1 MLLNIKRIKIAE
13 TFILNPDIKIT
24 ASQIARDKNLNQK
37 STALF
42 LEELEQELI
51 LKSKLQGK
59 NKLYSLNNEN
69 LEILTQY
76 LCAVEHLRT
85 KAFYEKNTKIK
96 LIIEK
101 IIPHITG
108 IALIFGSYAKDTH
121 KKTSDLD
128 ILIIGRHDKEK
139 IHQISKTYN
148 IEINIKEQKTFEINT
163 LTKEVIKNHITIKN
177 TEEYIRTILS
187 LHYQDKIARKST

>member
-1 MLLNIKRIKIAE
+1 MLLNVKRIKIVE

-51 LKSKLQGK
+51 LKSEMQGK
-59 NKLYSLNNEN
+59 NKLYYLTNEN
-69 LEILTQY
+69 LELLTQY

-101 IIPHITG
+101 INPFITG
-108 IALIFGSYAKDTH
+108 IALIFGSYAKDTQ
-121 KKTSDLD
+121 KETSDLD
-128 ILIIGRHDKEK
+128 ILIIGRHNKKK

-148 IEINIKEQKTFEINT
+148 LEINIKEQTKFEINS
-163 LTKEVIKNHITIKN
+163 LTKEVIKNHIIIKN

-187 LHYQDKIARKST
+187 SHYQDKISHNFN

>member
-1 MLLNIKRIKIAE
+1 MLLNVKRIKIAE

-51 LKSKLQGK
+51 LKSKMQGK
-59 NKLYSLNNEN
+59 NKLYSLNSEN

-85 KAFYEKNTKIK
+85 KLFYEKNTKIK

-101 IIPHITG
+101 IIPLITG
-108 IALIFGSYAKDTH
+108 IALIFGSYAKDTQ
-121 KKTSDLD
+121 KETSDLD
-128 ILIIGRHDKEK
+128 IFATGNHNKEK

-148 IEINIKEQKTFEINT
+148 LEINIKEQKTFEINT
-163 LTKEVIKNHITIKN
+163 LTKEVIKNHIIVQN

-187 LHYQDKIARKST
+187 LHYQNKIAHTTA